1 MLPSMMRMGAAI
13 AVALGLL
20 GGVTAAP
27 ASAGCETN
35 ALGAM
40 YCDSQPRPDGT
51 WDRCVSV
58 NQQPYF
64 GQYGQIAG
72 VTPAYGKC
80 WPVNPAEPWPVV
92 PIGQPQYHIYP

>member
-1 MLPSMMRMGAAI
+1 MLRDVIRISM
-13 AVALGLL
+13 AVALALSA
-20 GGVTAAP
+20 GGVVTAAP

-35 ALGAM
+35 ALGAQ
-40 YCDSQPRPDGT
+40 YCDTPARPDGT
-51 WDRCVSV
+51 WDRCVNV
-58 NQQPYF
+58 APTPFF

-80 WPVNPAEPWPVV
+80 WPVNPAEPWPVT